1 MKDEEQAWGEMQWQ
15 WKDNLFKRLTIKEKK
30 EKGDKGKKEKG
41 KKAVESILPKPSEYT
56 LF

>member
-1 MKDEEQAWGEMQWQ
+1 MKDEQAWGEMQWQ
-15 WKDNLFKRLTIKEKK
+15 WSDNLFKHLTVKERKKK
-30 EKGDKGKKEKG
+30 EGIREKR